1 MYEDYLTT
9 QQEVE
14 RVLLAGSR
22 STVASNLSLSSNG
35 TSNAVSI
42 LLFGSNGAKQRY
54 RFTLDTIYLRNNL
67 P

>member
-54 RFTLDTIYLRNNL
+54 RFTLDTGL

>member
-22 STVASNLSLSSNG
+22 SSVASNLSLSSNG

-54 RFTLDTIYLRNNL
+54 RFTLDTVYPRNSL